1 MRRLTTIV
9 VTPPTQTALTTA
21 AAVKAELPGVTPSQ
35 ALRIPGRIEQ
45 ASGIIT
51 GYLGRKL
58 ARATVMDTFAGG
70 MDRFWSGA
78 LVLSRMPIATLTS
91 VALNGVNQ
99 DLTMFEYDE
108 SGLIYRQGYAYAL
121 SHGIGPGYG
130 GGLGSRIQVTY
141 DGGYLLPGQTGRD
154 LPYEIERA
162 CIDVVLALWYRAGR
176 GDPMIRS
183 ESIDGIG
190 STSYLDPAA
199 GAGAAM
205 PPTALAALSPFM
217 NYAV

>member
-35 ALRIPGRIEQ
+35 ALRIPGLIEQ

-70 MDRFWSGA
+70 MDRFW
-78 LVLSRMPIATLTS
+78 
-91 VALNGVNQ
+91 
-99 DLTMFEYDE
+99 
-108 SGLIYRQGYAYAL
+108 IYRQGYAYAL